1 MSSQLQSFAQGI
13 SISDGSF
20 QKYTVIIAIIIL
32 IGALTVTGV
41 ALYASRNSTKY
52 PPVIAGCPDYWKMND
67 MGECVNPKDPSDIFV
82 SGDKSICEKQS
93 WANSTSPP
101 IPWDGVTNTLH
112 DCRGYT

>member
-41 ALYASRNSTKY
+41 ALYASRNST
-52 PPVIAGCPDYWKMND
+52 
-67 MGECVNPKDPSDIFV
+67 
-82 SGDKSICEKQS
+82 
-93 WANSTSPP
+93 
-101 IPWDGVTNTLH
+101 
-112 DCRGYT
+112 